1 MQLKIVANLTSVL
14 QDILPLPPGTFK
26 PPRFKY
32 MKTSPMLSQIGKL
45 YTIITYEMMPK
56 SARQQIRR
64 KLVQLVFGK
73 SEIRANSKVINVCKL
88 GK

>member
-26 PPRFKY
+26 PSRFKY
-32 MKTSPMLSQIGKL
+32 LKTSPMLSQIGKL
-45 YTIITYEMMPK
+45 YTIITYEMMSK
-56 SARQQIRR
+56 STRQQIRR

-73 SEIRANSKVINVCKL
+73 SEIRANSKVINV
-88 GK
+88 